1 MAHRP
6 GVGETCAADPDCPG
20 GCPLSADREAGAGRL
35 IDSHAHLLHLRDRLT
50 PEQALEEARA
60 AGVEAVLNIGDDASD
75 NRPGVELA
83 ERIPGLKTTIGRHP
97 HSAGDPIDAAER
109 RELRQLASHAS
120 VVAVGE
126 IGLDYH
132 FTDYHRVP
140 AREQQQVFRQMLGL
154 AQELEK
160 PVVLHTRDAFPD
172 LLAILDEFPG
182 LTGVFH
188 CFRGNST
195 FSAEA
200 LARGFHI
207 SFAGTVT
214 YPTAHGVV
222 GAASIIPLDHMLV
235 ETDSPFLPPQSR
247 RGQPNA
253 PRYLVETVE
262 RTAMLRGTTAAEIGR
277 ATGQNAIDLFR
288 LNHAD

>member
-1 MAHRP
+1 
-6 GVGETCAADPDCPG
+6 VGEARAPDADVAG
-20 GCPLSADREAGAGRL
+20 GCPVPANREAGAARL
-35 IDSHAHLLHLRDRLT
+35 IDSHAHLLHLREPLT
-50 PEQALEEARA
+50 PEQALEEAKT
-60 AGVEAVLNIGDDASD
+60 AGVDTVINIGDDASD
-75 NRPGVELA
+75 NRPGIELA
-83 ERIPGLKTTIGRHP
+83 ERMPGLRTTIGRHP
-97 HSAGDPIDAAER
+97 HSAGEPISADER
-109 RELRQLASHAS
+109 RELRRLASHPS

-132 FTDYHRVP
+132 FTDYHRTP
-140 AREQQQVFRQMLGL
+140 AKPQAQVFRQMLGL
-154 AQELEK
+154 AQEVGK

-182 LTGVFH
+182 VEGVFH
-188 CFRGNST
+188 CFSGNSA
-195 FSAEA
+195 FAAEA
-200 LARGFHI
+200 LARGFLI

-262 RTAMLRGTTAAEIGR
+262 RIATLRGTTAAEIAKR
-277 ATGQNAIDLFR
+277 TRQNTIDLFR
-288 LNHAD
+288 LHHAES

>member
-1 MAHRP
+1 M
-6 GVGETCAADPDCPG
+6 
-20 GCPLSADREAGAGRL
+20 
-35 IDSHAHLLHLRDRLT
+35 
-50 PEQALEEARA
+50 QALEDAKA
-60 AGVEAVLNIGDDASD
+60 AGVDTVINIGDDAGD
-75 NRPGVELA
+75 NQPGLDLA
-83 ERIPGLKTTIGRHP
+83 ERMPGLRTTIGRHP
-97 HSAGDPIDAAER
+97 HSAGESIGADER
-109 RELRQLASHAS
+109 RELRRLASHRS

-132 FTDYHRVP
+132 FTDYHRTP
-140 AREQQQVFRQMLGL
+140 AKTQAQVFRQMLGL
-154 AQELEK
+154 AQEVGK

-182 LTGVFH
+182 VEGVFH
-188 CFRGNST
+188 CFSGNSA
-195 FSAEA
+195 FAAEA
-200 LARGFHI
+200 LARGFYL

-214 YPTAHGVV
+214 YPTAHGVI

-262 RTAMLRGTTAAEIGR
+262 RIAALRGTTTAEIAQR
-277 ATGQNAIDLFR
+277 TRQNTIELFR
-288 LNHAD
+288 LNHAG

>member
-1 MAHRP
+1 
-6 GVGETCAADPDCPG
+6 V
-20 GCPLSADREAGAGRL
+20 
-35 IDSHAHLLHLRDRLT
+35 I
-50 PEQALEEARA
+50 
-60 AGVEAVLNIGDDASD
+60 NIGDGASD

-83 ERIPGLKTTIGRHP
+83 ERILGLRTTIGRHP
-97 HSAGDPIDAAER
+97 HSAGEPISGDER
-109 RELRQLASHAS
+109 RELRQLAGHPR

-132 FTDYHRVP
+132 FTDYHRTP
-140 AREQQQVFRQMLGL
+140 APAQARVFRQMLAL
-154 AQELEK
+154 AQEAGK

-182 LTGVFH
+182 VEGVFH
-188 CFRGNST
+188 CFSGNSA
-195 FSAEA
+195 FAAEA
-200 LARGFHI
+200 LARGFYI

-214 YPTAHGVV
+214 YPTAHGVI

-262 RTAMLRGTTAAEIGR
+262 RLAALRGTTAAEIAQVTR
-277 ATGQNAIDLFR
+277 QNAIALFR
-288 LNHAD
+288 LNHAGE

>member
-1 MAHRP
+1 MTA
-6 GVGETCAADPDCPG
+6 
-20 GCPLSADREAGAGRL
+20 
-35 IDSHAHLLHLRDRLT
+35 
-50 PEQALEEARA
+50 EQALEEARA

-75 NRPGVELA
+75 NQPGIELA
-83 ERIPGLKTTIGRHP
+83 ERIPGLRTTVGRHP
-97 HSAGDPIDAAER
+97 HSAGEPIGAAER
-109 RELRQLASHAS
+109 RQLRRLASHPR

-126 IGLDYH
+126 VGLDYH
-132 FTDYHRVP
+132 FTDYHQVP
-140 AREQQQVFRQMLGL
+140 KADQQRVFRQMLGL
-154 AQELEK
+154 AQEVEK

-182 LTGVFH
+182 LNGVFH
-188 CFRGNST
+188 CFSGNSA
-195 FSAEA
+195 FAAEA
-200 LARGFHI
+200 LARGYYI

-222 GAASIIPLDHMLV
+222 GAASIIPLDRMLV

-262 RTAMLRGTTAAEIGR
+262 RIAALRGTTAREIGQ

-288 LNHAD
+288 LNHAGS

>member
-1 MAHRP
+1 MHLR
-6 GVGETCAADPDCPG
+6 E
-20 GCPLSADREAGAGRL
+20 PLTPEEALQEAREAGV
-35 IDSHAHLLHLRDRLT
+35 D
-50 PEQALEEARA
+50 
-60 AGVEAVLNIGDDASD
+60 AVVNIGDDASD
-75 NRPGVELA
+75 NRPGVDLA
-83 ERIPGLKTTIGRHP
+83 ERIAGLRTTIGRHP

-109 RELRQLASHAS
+109 RALRQLASHPS

-132 FTDYHRVP
+132 FTDDHHVP
-140 AREQQQVFRQMLGL
+140 KAEQQQVFRQMLGL
-154 AQELEK
+154 AQELQK

-182 LTGVFH
+182 VEGVFH
-188 CFRGNST
+188 CFSGNAA
-195 FSAEA
+195 FAAEA
-200 LARGFHI
+200 LARGFYI

-214 YPTAHGVV
+214 YPTAHGVI

-253 PRYLVETVE
+253 PRYLVETVA
-262 RTAMLRGTTAAEIGR
+262 RIAALRSTTAIEIGR
-277 ATGQNAIDLFR
+277 ATRQNATDLFR
-288 LNHAD
+288 LNHAG

>member
-1 MAHRP
+1 
-6 GVGETCAADPDCPG
+6 VD
-20 GCPLSADREAGAGRL
+20 
-35 IDSHAHLLHLRDRLT
+35 
-50 PEQALEEARA
+50 
-60 AGVEAVLNIGDDASD
+60 AVLNIGDDASD
-75 NRPGVELA
+75 NRPGVELT

-97 HSAGDPIDAAER
+97 HSAGDPIDAGER
-109 RELRQLASHAS
+109 RELRQLASHPR

-140 AREQQQVFRQMLGL
+140 AREQQQAFRQMLGL

-172 LLAILDEFPG
+172 LFAILDEFPG
-182 LTGVFH
+182 LNGVFH
-188 CFRGNST
+188 CFSGNSA
-195 FSAEA
+195 FAAEA
-200 LARGFHI
+200 LARGFYI

-214 YPTAHGVV
+214 YPTAHGVI

-235 ETDSPFLPPQSR
+235 ETDSPFLPPQSM

-253 PRYLVETVE
+253 PRYLLETVE
-262 RTAMLRGTTAAEIGR
+262 RIAKLRGTTATEIGQ
-277 ATGQNAIDLFR
+277 ATRQNAIDLFR
-288 LNHAD
+288 LNHAG

>member
-1 MAHRP
+1 
-6 GVGETCAADPDCPG
+6 VGETATADPDDAWW
-20 GCPLSADREAGAGRL
+20 CPLSPNREAGAGRL
-35 IDSHAHLLHLRDRLT
+35 IDSHAHLLHLREPLT
-50 PEQALEEARA
+50 PEQALQEARE
-60 AGVEAVLNIGDDASD
+60 AGVETVVNIGDDVSD
-75 NRPGVELA
+75 NRPGVDLA
-83 ERIPGLKTTIGRHP
+83 ERIAGLRTTIGRHP

-109 RELRQLASHAS
+109 RELRQLASHPS

-132 FTDYHRVP
+132 FTEYHQVP
-140 AREQQQVFRQMLGL
+140 KGEQQQVFRQMLGL
-154 AQELEK
+154 AQELQK

-182 LTGVFH
+182 VEGVFH
-188 CFRGNST
+188 CFSGNSA
-195 FSAEA
+195 FAAEA
-200 LARGFHI
+200 LARGFYI

-214 YPTAHGVV
+214 YPTAHGVI

-253 PRYLVETVE
+253 PRYLVETVA
-262 RTAMLRGTTAAEIGR
+262 RIAALRSTTAIEIGR
-277 ATGQNAIDLFR
+277 ATRQNATDLFR
-288 LNHAD
+288 LNHAG

>member
-1 MAHRP
+1 
-6 GVGETCAADPDCPG
+6 V
-20 GCPLSADREAGAGRL
+20 
-35 IDSHAHLLHLRDRLT
+35 I
-50 PEQALEEARA
+50 
-60 AGVEAVLNIGDDASD
+60 NIGDDASD
-75 NRPGVELA
+75 NRRGLELA
-83 ERIPGLKTTIGRHP
+83 ERLPGLRTTIGRHP
-97 HSAGDPIDAAER
+97 HSAAGPITAGER
-109 RELRQLASHAS
+109 RELRELAGHPS

-132 FTDYHRVP
+132 FTDYHKVP
-140 AREQQQVFRQMLGL
+140 KREQQAVFRQMLGL

-182 LTGVFH
+182 TSGVFH
-188 CFRGNST
+188 CFSGNSA
-195 FSAEA
+195 FAAEA
-200 LARGFHI
+200 LARGFYI
-207 SFAGTVT
+207 SFAATVT

-247 RGQPNA
+247 RGRPNA

-262 RTAMLRGTTAAEIGR
+262 RIAALRGTTATEIGR
-277 ATGQNAIDLFR
+277 VTGENAIALFA
-288 LNHAD
+288 LNHAG